1 MENTVW
7 AKARYQYRSDTSE
20 NWENANP
27 ILLAG
32 EHGVVI
38 DSDVPYQREK
48 IGDGKTPWNDLGWYH
63 GPQGAKGDKGDKGD
77 PGPQGIQGI
86 KGDSYVL
93 TDTDKQEI
101 SNEAIDSIN
110 NSWQRITP
118 KDKLIVTEAETNGI
132 MASVEEFPDIAN
144 CKEFIIRVR
153 FPKNTISTDEKVSL
167 GASRVSIGDDIGFF
181 QTYTYSHRDFIY
193 ETRCHIIIADG
204 LIFSTGTRN
213 TVAEATVIEN
223 AGVLVGERFANET
236 NKDIMYYLTDSTKY
250 LPVGTQLIIYGKK
263 VEIGESVEEIINDKL
278 SDIETLLGGI

>member
-1 MENTVW
+1 MNDKRILNIPFIGGGSGFVDQAYNPE
-7 AKARYQYRSDTSE
+7 SE
-20 NWENANP
+20 NAQSGKAVAEAIEGLSNAW
-27 ILLAG
+27 
-32 EHGVVI
+32 
-38 DSDVPYQREK
+38 EK
-48 IGDGKTPWNDLGWYH
+48 IAD
-63 GPQGAKGDKGDKGD
+63 
-77 PGPQGIQGI
+77 
-86 KGDSYVL
+86 
-93 TDTDKQEI
+93 
-101 SNEAIDSIN
+101 
-110 NSWQRITP
+110 ITT
-118 KDKLIVTEAETNGI
+118 TEETNGI

-153 FPKNTISTDEKVSL
+153 FPKNTTSTDEKVSL
-167 GASRVSIGDDIGFF
+167 GASRVSIGDNIGFF

-263 VEIGESVEEIINDKL
+263 VEIGETVENIINDKL